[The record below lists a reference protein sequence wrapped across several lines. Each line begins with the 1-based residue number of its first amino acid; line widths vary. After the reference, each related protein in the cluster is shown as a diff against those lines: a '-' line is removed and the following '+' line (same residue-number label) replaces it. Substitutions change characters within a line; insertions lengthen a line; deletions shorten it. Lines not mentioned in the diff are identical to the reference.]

1 MKRSIEAWLRVM
13 AVRCWANF
21 EGSPGKFLDLRNYT
35 YQGTTEKRELLIA
48 RLAKEGTHLR
58 FGVFLSRLG

>member
-21 EGSPGKFLDLRNYT
+21 EGSPGKFLDLWNYT
-35 YQGTTEKRELLIA
+35 DQGTTEKRELLIA
-48 RLAKEGTHLR
+48 RLVKG
-58 FGVFLSRLG
+58 